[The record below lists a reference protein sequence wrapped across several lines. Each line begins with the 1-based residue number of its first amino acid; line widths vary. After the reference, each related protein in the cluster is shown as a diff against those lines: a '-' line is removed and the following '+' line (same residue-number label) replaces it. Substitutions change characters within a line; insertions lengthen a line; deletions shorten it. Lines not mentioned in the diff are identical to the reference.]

1 MILKISKMKLEKCI
15 KNDHFL
21 PWKDLEKG
29 LTRVVRRQHPAMVT
43 QIFRVTLTRFRERE
57 RILRENRVASGLD
70 GLLTDCP
77 DLGTSEH
84 RMKDHMDH

>member
-1 MILKISKMKLEKCI
+1 MYQIRSH
-15 KNDHFL
+15 HFL
-21 PWKDLEKG
+21 PWKDLEKE

-57 RILRENRVASGLD
+57 RIPRENRVASELD

-77 DLGTSEH
+77 GLGTTEH